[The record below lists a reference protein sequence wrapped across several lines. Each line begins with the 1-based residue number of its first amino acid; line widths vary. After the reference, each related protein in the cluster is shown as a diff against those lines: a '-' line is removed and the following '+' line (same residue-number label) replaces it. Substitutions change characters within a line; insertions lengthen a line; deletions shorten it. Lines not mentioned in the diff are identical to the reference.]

1 MPITKH
7 CGLDD
12 FNKRHLFSRSS
23 EERDQGATM
32 VGLDLSSWLADSCLL
47 SVCSHGLSHGERCG
61 EREGVGREQRE
72 REKEKAWGRETH
84 RESEEEG
91 EKIISLCF
99 PLLRPPII
107 SG

>member
-12 FNKRHLFSRSS
+12 FNNRHLFSRSS
-23 EERDQGATM
+23 GERDQGATV

-61 EREGVGREQRE
+61 GVERGRGSEESRE
-72 REKEKAWGRETH
+72 RERRRKCGGERHTERVRKRE
-84 RESEEEG
+84 R
-91 EKIISLCF
+91 K
-99 PLLRPPII
+99 
-107 SG
+107 